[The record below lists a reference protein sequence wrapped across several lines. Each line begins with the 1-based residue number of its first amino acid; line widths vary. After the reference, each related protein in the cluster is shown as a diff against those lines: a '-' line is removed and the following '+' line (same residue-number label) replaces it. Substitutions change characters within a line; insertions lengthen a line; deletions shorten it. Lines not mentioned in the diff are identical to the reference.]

1 MKKILF
7 AMFAVAALA
16 SCAQDEIVGKYNQ
29 EAIGFGNA
37 FVDNA
42 TKAVVDATDPS
53 YGTTAKPLNTFKV
66 WGTVKSTSNDP
77 VAIFGN
83 GTTGDTVT
91 GTVGANSEWNCT
103 SKTQYWIE
111 GAKYNFAA
119 VVDGTVKS
127 LGADLLPKEIEFT
140 APADGNVDLLYAKSE
155 QYTGQPT
162 GSNVKVE
169 FTFSHLLSKVK
180 FTVNNNSSTADGYS
194 FKVYNIVIVG
204 ATKGTCAVPAKTWS
218 EFTDGNV
225 NFAEINIEDGE
236 TSTECVAEKLLIPT
250 TVAISFDVD
259 IICNGKTI
267 TTTSY
272 PKSGILNYT
281 LVAGNS
287 YNFNINVSVGDPIQ
301 FTVTTNPTWANGN
314 TVDGDIP
321 TDGEN
326 DYVPAN

>member
-7 AMFAVAALA
+7 SVFAVAALA

-42 TKAVVDATDPS
+42 TKAASDPS
-53 YGTTAKPLNTFKV
+53 YGTTDKPLDEFKV

-83 GTTGDTVT
+83 GTTGDTVE
-91 GTVGANSEWNCT
+91 GTVGEGSVWNCK

-111 GAKYNFAA
+111 GAEYNFAA

-127 LGADLLPKEIEFT
+127 LGEDLLPAEIEFT
-140 APADGNVDLLYAKSE
+140 ATDGAVDLLYAKSD
-155 QYTGQPT
+155 QYIGKPT
-162 GSNVKVE
+162 GKNVKVE

-180 FTVNNNSSTADGYS
+180 FTVKNNSSEAVGYS
-194 FKVYNIVIVG
+194 FKVHSIVIKG
-204 ATKGTCAVPAKTWS
+204 ATAGTCAVPAITWDG
-218 EFTDGNV
+218 FTTGDI
-225 NFAEINIEDGE
+225 NFKEINIKAGE
-236 TSTECVAEKLLIPT
+236 TSTECEAEKLLIPKEVT
-250 TVAISFDVD
+250 ISFKVD
-259 IICNGKTI
+259 IICNGETI

-272 PKSGILNYT
+272 PKSGTLNHT

-314 TVDGDIP
+314 THDST
-321 TDGEN
+321 TDDDDVN